1 MTELAPFIILGL
13 TSGSV
18 YGMAG
23 VGLVV
28 SYKTSGVFNFAF
40 GAIGTVGAYVFYIL
54 NVEHGVPW
62 PVAAVIA
69 VLVLGVVLGFG
80 FELFAKRVVTRA
92 MALQVVATLGLVL
105 IVEGFFL
112 LTFGTQDRT
121 FPTFLP
127 QRSFKILGAF
137 VTVSQVIVTAV
148 GLVLTIGLYV
158 FFKKSRMGVAMRA
171 LVDDPDLLDLAGTNP
186 DRVRRIAWIIGSVF
200 ALLSGV
206 LLAQSTNL
214 DPVVLTALVAQAFA
228 AAAIGSFSS
237 LPLTY
242 AGGLVVGVLAA
253 ILTKYVG
260 TNFYLAGI
268 PASLPFIVLFIV
280 LVVMPKRRLAI
291 RAQSLPLGEASWK
304 APLRVQALLGVVVV
318 AVLAV
323 VPSLVGQAHLV
334 DWTTLLATALIFLS
348 LGLLVKTSG
357 QMSLCQAGF
366 AAIGAA
372 AFSQFAVHAH
382 LPWLISLILAGA
394 VVIPVGMVIAIPAIR
409 LSGIYLALA
418 TYGFGLLLENM
429 FYNTNIMFGTNGE
442 GISMPRPSLSWL
454 DLSSDTGYYYLV
466 LVITVVISIA
476 VVALTRGRLGRLLR
490 ALGQAPTAL
499 RTSGTSVHSMQIL
512 VFCLSAF
519 IAGIAGALLG
529 GALTQVDP
537 TSFDPTT
544 SLTYLAL
551 IVLAIGGPPWYAL
564 VQSAFLLL
572 IPAYVSSNA
581 ATYWLEIAFGV
592 FAVALVLQPAT
603 REVPS
608 WFREP
613 VDALGRLLGAR
624 RSAEAAAPRAPG
636 AVGVAGAVGV
646 SGAVRASGAAGA
658 VGAVGAAAPDRVEL
672 AGNGEGLRVDNLR
685 VAFAGLVA
693 VDDFGI
699 EAPLGRISGLIGPN
713 GAGKTTS
720 FNAVSGLNSPVSGTV
735 RVGGRDISRLSSAAR
750 AHAGIG
756 RTFQQMQLYESL
768 TVRENVALGREGA
781 LAGRSPVTQVVS
793 TGRERREVAE
803 AARQALEICGIL
815 HLADRTVAALSTG
828 QRRLVELA
836 RCLAGRSAILL
847 LDEPSSGMDRIETDF
862 FAAILRQVVAQRGV
876 GILLVEHDMTLV
888 MAVCDHIT
896 VLDFGKIIFRGT
908 AAEVT
913 ASPLVQAAYL
923 GSAVAGEAGLETAQ
937 VAEATEATTR

>member
-1 MTELAPFIILGL
+1 M
-13 TSGSV
+13 
-18 YGMAG
+18 
-23 VGLVV
+23 
-28 SYKTSGVFNFAF
+28 
-40 GAIGTVGAYVFYIL
+40 
-54 NVEHGVPW
+54 
-62 PVAAVIA
+62 
-69 VLVLGVVLGFG
+69 
-80 FELFAKRVVTRA
+80 
-92 MALQVVATLGLVL
+92 
-105 IVEGFFL
+105 
-112 LTFGTQDRT
+112 
-121 FPTFLP
+121 
-127 QRSFKILGAF
+127 
-137 VTVSQVIVTAV
+137 
-148 GLVLTIGLYV
+148 
-158 FFKKSRMGVAMRA
+158 
-171 LVDDPDLLDLAGTNP
+171 
-186 DRVRRIAWIIGSVF
+186 
-200 ALLSGV
+200 
-206 LLAQSTNL
+206 
-214 DPVVLTALVAQAFA
+214 
-228 AAAIGSFSS
+228 
-237 LPLTY
+237 
-242 AGGLVVGVLAA
+242 GVLAA

-260 TNFYLAGI
+260 ANFYLAGI

-291 RAQSLPLGEASWK
+291 RAQSLPLSEASWK
-304 APLRVQALLGVVVV
+304 APLRVQVLLGVVVV
-318 AVLAV
+318 AVLAL
-323 VPSLVGQAHLV
+323 VPSLVGEAHLV

-608 WFREP
+608 WLREP

-624 RSAEAAAPRAPG
+624 RSAESAGAPGLAAAIG
-636 AVGVAGAVGV
+636 
-646 SGAVRASGAAGA
+646 S
-658 VGAVGAAAPDRVEL
+658 AAAPDRVEL

-699 EAPLGRISGLIGPN
+699 EAPLGRITGLIGPN

-750 AHAGIG
+750 VHAGIG

-803 AARQALEICGIL
+803 AARQALELCGIP

-836 RCLAGRSAILL
+836 RCLAAGP
-847 LDEPSSGMDRIETDF
+847 PSCCSMSPRR
-862 FAAILRQVVAQRGV
+862 AW
-876 GILLVEHDMTLV
+876 
-888 MAVCDHIT
+888 
-896 VLDFGKIIFRGT
+896 
-908 AAEVT
+908 T
-913 ASPLVQAAYL
+913 ASRRTSSPPSCGRLSP
-923 GSAVAGEAGLETAQ
+923 SAEWESCLSS
-937 VAEATEATTR
+937 TT

>member
-1 MTELAPFIILGL
+1 MSTLAPFIILGL

-40 GAIGTVGAYVFYIL
+40 GAIGTIGAYVFYIL

-62 PVAAVIA
+62 PVAALIA
-69 VLVLGVVLGFG
+69 ILVLGVVLGVG

-127 QRSFKILGAF
+127 QHSFKIFGAF
-137 VTVSQVIVTAV
+137 VTVSQIIVTAI
-148 GLVLTIGLYV
+148 GLVLTIALYV
-158 FFKKSRMGVAMRA
+158 FFRKSRMGVAMRA
-171 LVDDPDLLDLAGTNP
+171 LVDDPDLLDLAGTDP

-242 AGGLVVGVLAA
+242 VGGLVVGVGAA

-280 LVVMPKRRLAI
+280 LVVMPKRRLAL
-291 RAQSLPLGEASWK
+291 RAQSLPLSEAAWK
-304 APLRVQALLGVVVV
+304 APLRVQALLGVVVLV
-318 AVLAV
+318 VLAF
-323 VPSLVGQAHLV
+323 VPQLVGAAHLIT
-334 DWTTLLATALIFLS
+334 WTTLLATALIFLS

-366 AAIGAA
+366 AAIGAC
-372 AFSQFAVHAH
+372 AFSQFTVHAH
-382 LPWLISLILAGA
+382 IPWLISLILAGA
-394 VVIPVGMVIAIPAIR
+394 IVIPVGMVIAIPAIR

-442 GISMPRPSLSWL
+442 GIAMPRPSIGWL
-454 DLSSDTGYYYLV
+454 DLSSDKGYYYLV
-466 LVITVVISIA
+466 LVITAVISVA
-476 VVALTRGRLGRLLR
+476 VVGLTRGRLGRLLR

-529 GALTQVDP
+529 GGLTQIDP

-564 VQSAFLLL
+564 VQSAFLLI

-581 ATYWLEIAFGV
+581 ATYWLQIAFGV
-592 FAVALVLQPAT
+592 FAVTLVLQPTT
-603 REVPS
+603 REVPA
-608 WFREP
+608 WFRGP
-613 VDALGRLLGAR
+613 IDALGRLLGVR
-624 RSAEAAAPRAPG
+624 REDEPTGLAAAPG
-636 AVGVAGAVGV
+636 SAGP
-646 SGAVRASGAAGA
+646 ASA
-658 VGAVGAAAPDRVEL
+658 EL
-672 AGNGEGLRVDNLR
+672 AGGEGLRVDNLR

-693 VDDFGI
+693 LDDFGI
-699 EAPLGRISGLIGPN
+699 EAPLGQITGLIGPN

-720 FNAVSGLNSPVSGTV
+720 FNAVSGLNSPLSGTV

-750 AHAGIG
+750 VHAGVG

-781 LAGRSPVTQVVS
+781 LAGRSPLTQVFS
-793 TGRERREVAE
+793 SGREKREVT
-803 AARQALEICGIL
+803 AATRQAMELCGL
-815 HLADRTVAALSTG
+815 VGLADRTVVTLSTG

-836 RCLAGRSAILL
+836 RCLAGRSTILL
-847 LDEPSSGMDRIETDF
+847 LDEPSSGMDRTETEY
-862 FAAILRQVVAQRGV
+862 FAVILRQVVVQRGV

-908 AAEVT
+908 ATEVT

-923 GSAVAGEAGLETAQ
+923 GSAASEAQPETASVQ
-937 VAEATEATTR
+937 ATGPAEATEATTR

>member
-1 MTELAPFIILGL
+1 VTELAPYIILGL

-40 GAIGTVGAYVFYIL
+40 GAIGTVGAYIFYIL

-62 PVAAVIA
+62 PLAALIA
-69 VLVLGVVLGFG
+69 VLGLGVVLGFG
-80 FELFAKRVVTRA
+80 FEIFAKKVVTRA
-92 MALQVVATLGLVL
+92 IALQVVATLGLVL
-105 IVEGFFL
+105 IVEGLFL

-121 FPTFLP
+121 FPSFLP
-127 QRSFKILGAF
+127 QHTFKIFGAF
-137 VTVSQVIVTAV
+137 VTVSQIIVTAI
-148 GLVLTIGLYV
+148 GLALTIALYV
-158 FFKKSRMGVAMRA
+158 FFRKSRMGIAMRA

-186 DRVRRIAWIIGSVF
+186 ERVRRIAWIIGSVF
-200 ALLSGV
+200 ALLSGI

-214 DPVVLTALVAQAFA
+214 DPVVLTALIAQAFA

-242 AGGLVVGVLAA
+242 AGGLVVGVGAA

-291 RAQSLPLGEASWK
+291 RAQSLPLSEAAWK
-304 APLRVQALLGVVVV
+304 APLRVQALLGAVVIG
-318 AVLAV
+318 ALAA
-323 VPSLVGQAHLV
+323 VPSLVGAHLV
-334 DWTTLLATALIFLS
+334 NWTGLLATALIFLS

-366 AAIGAA
+366 AAIGAS
-372 AFSQFAVHAH
+372 AFSQFTVHAH
-382 LPWLISLILAGA
+382 IPWLIALILAGVM
-394 VVIPVGMVIAIPAIR
+394 VVPVGIVIAIPAIR

-418 TYGFGLLLENM
+418 TYGFGLLLANM

-442 GISMPRPSLSWL
+442 GIAMPRPSLSWL

-466 LVITVVISIA
+466 LVITALISIG
-476 VVALTRGRLGRLLR
+476 VLALTRGRLGRLLR
-490 ALGQAPTAL
+490 ALGQSPTAL

-529 GALTQVDP
+529 GSLTQVDP

-544 SLTYLAL
+544 SLVYLAL

-564 VQSAFLLL
+564 VQAAGLLL
-572 IPAYVSSNA
+572 IPAYVSSTA
-581 ATYWLEIAFGV
+581 ATYWLQIVFGV

-613 VDALGRLLGAR
+613 VDALGRLLGAKPT
-624 RSAEAAAPRAPG
+624 AGLAAAPG
-636 AVGVAGAVGV
+636 SAVERPAEV
-646 SGAVRASGAAGA
+646 
-658 VGAVGAAAPDRVEL
+658 
-672 AGNGEGLRVDNLR
+672 AGNGEGLRVENLK

-693 VDDFGI
+693 LDNFDI
-699 EAPLGRISGLIGPN
+699 DAPLGRITGLIGPN

-735 RVGGRDISRLSSAAR
+735 RVGGQDISRLSSAAR

-768 TVRENVALGREGA
+768 TVRENVSLGREGA
-781 LAGRSPVTQVVS
+781 LAGRQPLSQVFS
-793 TGRERREVAE
+793 TRRERREVA
-803 AARQALEICGIL
+803 QATQQTLELCGL
-815 HLADRTVAALSTG
+815 LPLADHTVSTLSTG

-847 LDEPSSGMDRIETDF
+847 LDEPSSGMDRSETEY
-862 FAAILRQVVAQRGV
+862 FAGILRQAVDQRGV
-876 GILLVEHDMTLV
+876 GILLVEHDMSLV

-908 AAEVT
+908 APEVT
-913 ASPLVQAAYL
+913 GSPLVQAAYL
-923 GSAVAGEAGLETAQ
+923 GSVSGTEPQL
-937 VAEATEATTR
+937 EATEATTL

>member
-1 MTELAPFIILGL
+1 
-13 TSGSV
+13 
-18 YGMAG
+18 
-23 VGLVV
+23 
-28 SYKTSGVFNFAF
+28 
-40 GAIGTVGAYVFYIL
+40 
-54 NVEHGVPW
+54 
-62 PVAAVIA
+62 
-69 VLVLGVVLGFG
+69 
-80 FELFAKRVVTRA
+80 
-92 MALQVVATLGLVL
+92 
-105 IVEGFFL
+105 
-112 LTFGTQDRT
+112 
-121 FPTFLP
+121 
-127 QRSFKILGAF
+127 
-137 VTVSQVIVTAV
+137 
-148 GLVLTIGLYV
+148 
-158 FFKKSRMGVAMRA
+158 
-171 LVDDPDLLDLAGTNP
+171 
-186 DRVRRIAWIIGSVF
+186 
-200 ALLSGV
+200 
-206 LLAQSTNL
+206 
-214 DPVVLTALVAQAFA
+214 
-228 AAAIGSFSS
+228 
-237 LPLTY
+237 
-242 AGGLVVGVLAA
+242 
-253 ILTKYVG
+253 
-260 TNFYLAGI
+260 
-268 PASLPFIVLFIV
+268 
-280 LVVMPKRRLAI
+280 
-291 RAQSLPLGEASWK
+291 
-304 APLRVQALLGVVVV
+304 
-318 AVLAV
+318 
-323 VPSLVGQAHLV
+323 
-334 DWTTLLATALIFLS
+334 
-348 LGLLVKTSG
+348 
-357 QMSLCQAGF
+357 
-366 AAIGAA
+366 
-372 AFSQFAVHAH
+372 
-382 LPWLISLILAGA
+382 
-394 VVIPVGMVIAIPAIR
+394 VIPVGMVIAIPAIR

-454 DLSSDTGYYYLV
+454 DLSSGTGYYYLV
-466 LVITVVISIA
+466 LVITVVISVA
-476 VVALTRGRLGRLLR
+476 VVALTQGRLGRLLR

-572 IPAYVSSNA
+572 IPAYVSSNS

-603 REVPS
+603 REVPA

-613 VDALGRLLGAR
+613 VDALGQLLGAR
-624 RSAEAAAPRAPG
+624 RSAEPAPGLGGASGPPASAAA
-636 AVGVAGAVGV
+636 
-646 SGAVRASGAAGA
+646 SG
-658 VGAVGAAAPDRVEL
+658 RVDL

-699 EAPLGRISGLIGPN
+699 EAPLGRITGLIGPN

-735 RVGGRDISRLSSAAR
+735 HVGGRNISRLSSAAR

-781 LAGRSPVTQVVS
+781 LAGRSPVTQVFS
-793 TGRERREVAE
+793 TGRERREVA
-803 AARQALEICGIL
+803 AAAQQALALCGIA

-836 RCLAGRSAILL
+836 RCLAGRSAVLL
-847 LDEPSSGMDRIETDF
+847 LDEPSSGMDRIETDY
-862 FAAILRQVVAQRGV
+862 FATILRQVVEQRGV

-923 GSAVAGEAGLETAQ
+923 GSAVAGEAELKTAQ
-937 VAEATEATTR
+937 VAEATEASTR